1 MAAGAF
7 GQIIRHPA
15 AAGAPG
21 RLVPVRGRVP
31 VSAPG
36 PVLALHGVPAALAEP
51 LVLLAEILGW
61 QVRARALGLGG
72 PAHLCVAPAP
82 VAPGESAG
90 QGPALMAWSPNN
102 NLNELICRQNASVL
116 EQPLCLNQLEQLLQ
130 TLGHHAMANG
140 PPDAEPVTLIERGN
154 PAIPGSR
161 TARGGATGEWGRVDN
176 EDCHA
181 RRT

>member
-1 MAAGAF
+1 MAVGAF

-15 AAGAPG
+15 AAEPLD
-21 RLVPVRGRVP
+21 RLVPIPGPVP
-31 VSAPG
+31 VSAPA

-51 LVLLAEILGW
+51 LGLLAGILGW
-61 QVRARALGLGG
+61 QVHCRAPGLGG
-72 PAHLCVAPAP
+72 TAHLCLAP
-82 VAPGESAG
+82 VPAASGESAEH
-90 QGPALMAWSPNN
+90 GPALMAWSPDN

-116 EQPLCLNQLEQLLQ
+116 EQPPCINRLEQLLQ
-130 TLGHHAMANG
+130 TLGHHVMANVL
-140 PPDAEPVTLIERGN
+140 PNAEPVAPIERGS
-154 PAIPGSR
+154 PTKPGSR